1 MSFKRLLCGLTAS
14 AMLMLSGCGDIYGS
28 DAEIDEETE
37 TLSEEDTDETESATE
52 EESSTDAATT
62 TEVTTTTALVTTTT
76 VTEPAATE
84 EITTAAQ
91 PARSADATD
100 ENNIIPGVALWDS
113 KDDVLARFGE
123 CDRTIEGYSNHS
135 TTYCYNIDGSELFD
149 IDMKGVMFFEFYNK
163 TDELIGYGYGF
174 GEVDNGK
181 NYDYPYSHDELKAA
195 YKKLTGRFIKWY
207 GGEIGESDLYG
218 IEAEYLKV
226 LEDNSEM
233 WAVYGV
239 SMWGADSIINEVR
252 CSHSIPS
259 EEMKKIKLGE

>member
-14 AMLMLSGCGDIYGS
+14 AMLMMCGCGDIYGS
-28 DAEIDEETE
+28 EAETDEE
-37 TLSEEDTDETESATE
+37 TLSEEEAPAETDAPTE
-52 EESSTDAATT
+52 EESSTDAAPT
-62 TEVTTTTALVTTTT
+62 TEATTATVPVTTTT
-76 VTEPAATE
+76 VTEPETVE
-84 EITTAAQ
+84 ETTAAQ
-91 PARSADATD
+91 PVQPADVSD

-135 TTYCYNIDGSELFD
+135 TAYYYNIDGSELFD